1 MMGVGKSTIGKNL
14 AKKLKLKFVD
24 IDKMIEDSEK
34 SKIKDIFKKN
44 GEEYFRKIEKKLTMQ
59 ILKNNSL
66 VIAFGGGTFLD
77 KSIREETKNDVLDIQ
92 CDVTEADQ
100 CKNLVE
106 KTISHYKSIDVLV
119 NNAGIGVFTPFEERT
134 ADEFRMV
141 TDVNL
146 LGTFLMAQGA
156 VKIMK
161 KQKFGKVVNL
171 GSIYGVKSS
180 DERIYGDSG
189 RNNSEVYSITKA
201 GVIQL
206 TKYMAAHFGKYNIQT
221 NCISPGG
228 IYNGQS
234 EDFVSNYEYKT
245 PAQKMGAPQDIMHAL
260 NFLCSEKAD
269 YINGQNIAIDGG
281 FLAW

>member
-1 MMGVGKSTIGKNL
+1 MKIAILTGANGNLGSNFLRSLRELDYFIYAVDKEIGEIKAEEFVESVQLDITDEKKVKDFYSTI
-14 AKKLKLKFVD
+14 
-24 IDKMIEDSEK
+24 S
-34 SKIKDIFKKN
+34 
-44 GEEYFRKIEKKLTMQ
+44 
-59 ILKNNSL
+59 SL
-66 VIAFGGGTFLD
+66 DL
-77 KSIREETKNDVLDIQ
+77 
-92 CDVTEADQ
+92 
-100 CKNLVE
+100 
-106 KTISHYKSIDVLV
+106 LV
-119 NNAGIGVFTPFEERT
+119 NNAGVGVFTPFEERT
-134 ADEFRMV
+134 ADEFKMV

-161 KQKFGKVVNL
+161 KQNFGKIVNL

-189 RNNSEVYSITKA
+189 RNNSEVYSVTKA

-234 EDFVSNYEYKT
+234 NGFVTNYEYKT
-245 PAQKMGAPQDIMHAL
+245 PSGRMGCPEDITNAFE
-260 NFLCSEKAD
+260 FLCSRSSD
-269 YINGQNIAIDGG
+269 YINGQNIIVDGG
-281 FLAW
+281 FTAW

>member
-1 MMGVGKSTIGKNL
+1 MKIAILTGANGNLGSNFLRILRNLNFFVYAVDKEIGNIEQEE
-14 AKKLKLKFVD
+14 FVESVQLD
-24 IDKMIEDSEK
+24 ITD
-34 SKIKDIFKKN
+34 
-44 GEEYFRKIEKKLTMQ
+44 EKKVKDFYL
-59 ILKNNSL
+59 
-66 VIAFGGGTFLD
+66 
-77 KSIREETKNDVLDIQ
+77 
-92 CDVTEADQ
+92 
-100 CKNLVE
+100 
-106 KTISHYKSIDVLV
+106 TISSLDLLV

-161 KQKFGKVVNL
+161 KQNFGKVINL

-206 TKYMAAHFGKYNIQT
+206 TKYMAAHFGRYNIQT

-234 EDFVSNYEYKT
+234 EDFVSKYEYKT
-245 PAQKMGAPQDIMHAL
+245 PAQKMGTPQDIGHAL
-260 NFLCSEKAD
+260 KFLCSENSG